1 MGVALSLGKV
11 KRVKVATRKG
21 KVVLIEDSDVGNDRR
36 RNSLAYNLESYVKL
50 NGSDPNELLHEIENQ
65 LKLLAPEIKGTDR
78 IKKVPKFTKI
88 GNNIL
93 HGNIRELKTQVIMH
107 FNQINRRYKDFTHNG
122 NAMLHFICQEVR
134 TVLPSDFTDILF
146 LFLLCF
152 SFFFLPLLL
161 FSSFFH
167 VFSLFFFVFF
177 VNVFYFFLFYFTF
190 CHKIFFRLFV

>member
-134 TVLPSDFTDILF
+134 I
-146 LFLLCF
+146 
-152 SFFFLPLLL
+152 
-161 FSSFFH
+161 
-167 VFSLFFFVFF
+167 
-177 VNVFYFFLFYFTF
+177 NF
-190 CHKIFFRLFV
+190 CSIN